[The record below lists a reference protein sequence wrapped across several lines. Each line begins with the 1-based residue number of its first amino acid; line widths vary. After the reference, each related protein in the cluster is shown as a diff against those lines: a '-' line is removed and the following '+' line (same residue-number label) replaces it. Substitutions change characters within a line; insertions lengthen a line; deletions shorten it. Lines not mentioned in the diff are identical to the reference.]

1 MSRFGDF
8 YENRITGER
17 VVVLRGDEDAAPG
30 ESGFGHLMVAP
41 RGAVNAEHLHPR
53 ISERFIVISGRL
65 AARIGGVERTLGAGE
80 EATAQPGVAHDWWNA
95 GEDFASVLVELQG
108 PYEQRRRFDA
118 MFATIFGL
126 ANAGR
131 TNARGLPS
139 PLQLAL
145 LAREFRDVIV
155 FTRPPRAIQAPLFA
169 ALGAVGRARGL
180 RAVYPEYLHV
190 HGHTQPDADVMA
202 LAGIESDAA
211 DRSGI

>member
-1 MSRFGDF
+1 
-8 YENRITGER
+8 
-17 VVVLRGDEDAAPG
+17 
-30 ESGFGHLMVAP
+30 
-41 RGAVNAEHLHPR
+41 
-53 ISERFIVISGRL
+53 
-65 AARIGGVERTLGAGE
+65 
-80 EATAQPGVAHDWWNA
+80 
-95 GEDFASVLVELQG
+95 VLVEVHG
-108 PYEQRRRFDA
+108 PDEQRQRFDA

-169 ALGAVGRARGL
+169 AMGAIGRARGL

-190 HGHTQPDADVMA
+190 HGHAQPDADVMA
-202 LAGIESDAA
+202 LAGIAGAA
-211 DRSGI
+211 AGPAGS